1 MYSKQGVYSN
11 KDPLVSEV
19 IALPAVPQPP
29 PFKNVLLS
37 WSLKSLFLS
46 DRFENIVCSIRK
58 LKLNFWLKIDWKDVK
73 LFSIN
78 TPSYFQVWTKAER
91 SFDWVQCFKALQL
104 VHISLSSDLSITFTC
119 KLYRYSFK
127 WRSSLLENINNYL
140 TYPLGGSLLEDA
152 PKVDI
157 ITNLKYIKSKSSGFN
172 LSQL

>member
-11 KDPLVSEV
+11 KDPLESEV

-78 TPSYFQVWTKAER
+78 TPSYFQARTKAER
-91 SFDWVQCFKALQL
+91 SFDWAQCFKALKL
-104 VHISLSSDLSITFTC
+104 VHSNLSIKPSKQAISVLIQVTIILVR
-119 KLYRYSFK
+119 KYQQLSNVSYRGLAFRRCTIGRYYHK
-127 WRSSLLENINNYL
+127 
-140 TYPLGGSLLEDA
+140 
-152 PKVDI
+152 PKVHQI
-157 ITNLKYIKSKSSGFN
+157 
-172 LSQL
+172 